1 MVNYSISTTRNFP
14 WSDDTSKAVYYHIIQ
29 LIIFISNII
38 RNSTFQNRNN
48 LLLLLLLTGVYSSSI
63 IVFSWGN
70 CFPIVFVWL
79 LGCEHYT
86 SQDNTT
92 GKLFPRE
99 KTIICLGHKRKK
111 THCTEIE
118 TKLVGI
124 DIAKPHHV
132 NSKCL
137 IDYSA
142 VYSKGG
148 KSCQNI

>member
-1 MVNYSISTTRNFP
+1 
-14 WSDDTSKAVYYHIIQ
+14 
-29 LIIFISNII
+29 
-38 RNSTFQNRNN
+38 
-48 LLLLLLLTGVYSSSI
+48 
-63 IVFSWGN
+63 
-70 CFPIVFVWL
+70 VFVWL

-111 THCTEIE
+111 PHCTEIE

-124 DIAKPHHV
+124 DIVKPHHV

-148 KSCQNI
+148 KSCQKYIKIMQENLFHSISPQRKHA